1 MGTIATFIR
10 KIRGELMDE
19 YIREIIA
26 EEQGVDLFDDED
38 LCPSCGYAYF
48 GHCGVCG
55 YVDEGFDE
63 WCKKRGYR

>member
-1 MGTIATFIR
+1 
-10 KIRGELMDE
+10 MDE